1 MAQKQ
6 ETQHALL
13 IPWGQF
19 AQEIG
24 LLSGIEAVKLN
35 QKVYEHTP
43 QAKVIEFL
51 VAILS
56 GAKYLQ
62 DVSLAA
68 HPLDKDVAVAQAWG
82 QQGWAD
88 YTGVSRTLKKLT
100 WSEVNALA
108 EVLERVSQP
117 MIKSELTLLRAQDR
131 GLEYDGDL
139 TGLPVSNTSRTY
151 PNAAYGHMSDEIRL
165 GYQAGVVSLQ
175 SPTYGRLWIS
185 VDHHAGDTV
194 SCTQAEGLVRTAE
207 KRSGQRPKRRTELLQ
222 KRIEAH
228 VKSRA
233 PAEKRLV
240 SQQVNLETAQRVK
253 EEVST
258 QLREETKPKRIAV
271 LERRCLRREKSIE
284 IARKKLEKTLA
295 QMKVHLEDE
304 KILRQR
310 LEQFE
315 QDNLENPQPVKACF
329 RLDAGFGTYENIA
342 LLIEMGYEVYVKLHN
357 HKITEMLRQK
367 NSPDTVWTRVG
378 DNAEMLAWSGLE
390 LQHCPYPLDVAL
402 ERFYTGKTQKHS
414 ALAHFGDTPVTTN
427 LPAWFNRYNARQTI
441 EAGIKETKQVF
452 YLNRLKVRSEPAIY
466 LQEAMTIFAANFIRW
481 AAVWIEQ
488 HALPSENSLPLR
500 KMGIKMQVQVAAN
513 TSATVIHHSE
523 GMLLTFS
530 PASAF
535 AGKSLF
541 FPAPSRSLWR
551 ISFLPFFTFLSM
563 IAQKLR
569 YLRKNVRK
577 SFATA
582 MSMATHYM
590 LLLILFETQ
599 EFT

>member
-1 MAQKQ
+1 MDMAQKQ

-569 YLRKNVRK
+569 
-577 SFATA
+577 
-582 MSMATHYM
+582 
-590 LLLILFETQ
+590 
-599 EFT
+599 

>member
-1 MAQKQ
+1 MDMAQTQ

-24 LLSGIEAVKLN
+24 LLSAIEAVKLN

-68 HPLDKDVAVAQAWG
+68 HPLDKDGAVAQAWG

-100 WSEVNALA
+100 WTEVNALV

-117 MIKSELTLLRAQDR
+117 MIENELALLRAPGR

-139 TGLPVSNTSRTY
+139 TGLAVSNTSRTY

-194 SCTQAEGLVRTAE
+194 SCTQAEGLVRAAE

-222 KRIEAH
+222 KRIEAL

-240 SQQVNLETAQRVK
+240 TQQLNLETAQRVK
-253 EEVST
+253 EEVSS

-271 LERRCLRREKSIE
+271 LERRSLRREKSIE

-295 QMKVHLEDE
+295 QIKVHLEDE

-315 QDNLENPQPVKACF
+315 QDNLENLQPVKACF

-402 ERFYTGKTQKHS
+402 ERFYTGKTRKHS

-441 EAGIKETKQVF
+441 EAGIKEAKQVF

-488 HALPSENSLPLR
+488 HALPSENALPLR
-500 KMGIKMQVQVAAN
+500 KMGIKKQVQVAAN
-513 TSATVIHHSE
+513 TSATIIHHSG

-541 FPAPSRSLWR
+541 FSAPSRSLWR
-551 ISFLPFFTFLSM
+551 IRFLPFFTFLSL

-569 YLRKNVRK
+569 
-577 SFATA
+577 
-582 MSMATHYM
+582 
-590 LLLILFETQ
+590 
-599 EFT
+599 